1 MPTKKT
7 TSAPKKAKSE
17 TAIHEKKEAPK
28 KSSSAKK
35 VESSEKEIVS
45 KKVKKEESTGSSS
58 KETSTRKETL
68 KISVK
73 AFEHRV
79 VDEAVKKIVSSA
91 KDTGS
96 QTVGP
101 IPLPTKIEKFTL
113 NRSTFVNKNAREQFE
128 IRRHRRLL
136 LINEPTPE
144 TLETLQKLNLPSGV
158 GVDIEVVSS

>member
-1 MPTKKT
+1 MSAKASAPKKAPTKKT
-7 TSAPKKAKSE
+7 TKAASAKTTKSE
-17 TAIHEKKEAPK
+17 KVSTKELK
-28 KSSSAKK
+28 T
-35 VESSEKEIVS
+35 
-45 KKVKKEESTGSSS
+45 TGS
-58 KETSTRKETL
+58 KKETL

-79 VDEAVKKIVSSA
+79 VDEAVKKIVSAA

-158 GVDIEVVSS
+158 GVDIAIIAA